1 MKRKKKLAGKW
12 LREMSRERM
21 KPGNTRVVPNKKRK
35 TARTKVTRSLEES

>member
-21 KPGNTRVVPNKKRK
+21 KPGTTRSIPNKKLK
-35 TARTKVTRSLEES
+35 TDRTKVCLEEQ